1 MQVDDAYV
9 RQLIEGHDLGLSDAL
24 LILEQVFPTASSS
37 GASRVVEYSKGG
49 PPRLAVEIAPDG
61 SVKDV
66 VVGDLGADTAT
77 AMVDAFSGP
86 RPKRVLTSVMFATVP
101 TRGWWRYGNRFQIL
115 PMPHGAPA
123 TDEVYGP
130 HPFLLEVAYEGA
142 ERMPYLDSYRASV
155 ATREVGR
162 LLSGLLRRPEDRLGQ
177 FPAGDW
183 FVTGEPGSWHSEFGL
198 RGYYFENLP
207 PTQDG
212 PTLPKHD
219 SFTTPPS
226 GMDRLALVGATAYYD
241 RVGMSSIDVLE
252 VPDSFESLLD
262 AYFALN
268 EEDGTKVLLW
278 CHWLNHAQQVIHLSA
293 SAAHIAAVQA
303 VEAIMSPTETGRACE
318 SCGRP
323 TGVGPSRRFRDFL
336 EEYAPGAT
344 HATQRK
350 EFYRLRSALTH
361 GGRLVSGELRGHA
374 FFDFAPYT
382 WTERET
388 MLATQSLARLAGANW
403 LLSRAEGEDTA

>member
-1 MQVDDAYV
+1 MQLDDAYV
-9 RQLIEGHDLGLSDAL
+9 RELIEGHDLGLSDAL

-37 GASRVVEYSKGG
+37 GTSRRIEYTKGG
-49 PPRLAVEIAPDG
+49 PPQLTVEIAADG
-61 SVKDV
+61 SVKEV
-66 VVGDLGADTAT
+66 LVGGLDTDTAAT
-77 AMVDAFSGP
+77 LVDAFNGP
-86 RPKRVLTSVMFATVP
+86 RPKQVMTSVMFSTVP
-101 TRGWWRYGNRFQIL
+101 TRGWWRYRHRFQIL
-115 PMPHGAPA
+115 PMPDSAPG

-162 LLSGLLRRPEDRLGQ
+162 LLSGILRGPEDRFGQ
-177 FPAGDW
+177 YPAGDW
-183 FVTGEPGSWHSEFGL
+183 FVTGEPGSWRSLFGL

-219 SFTTPPS
+219 AFTLPS
-226 GMDRLALVGATAYYD
+226 SAMPRLAEVDAGGYYD
-241 RVGMSSIDVLE
+241 RVGISSTVVLQ
-252 VPDSFESLLD
+252 VPDSFGSLVD
-262 AYFALN
+262 AYFALD
-268 EEDGTKVLLW
+268 EQDGPKVLLW

-303 VEAIMSPTETGRACE
+303 VEAIISASETGPACE

-323 TGVGPSRRFRDFL
+323 TGIGPSRRFRDFL
-336 EEYAPGAT
+336 EEYAPGAS

-350 EFYRLRSALTH
+350 EFYGLRSALTH

-374 FFDFAPYT
+374 FFDFAPYV
-382 WTERET
+382 WLERET
-388 MLATQSLARLAGANW
+388 MLATQSLARLAGTNW
-403 LLSRAEGEDTA
+403 LLSRSGR